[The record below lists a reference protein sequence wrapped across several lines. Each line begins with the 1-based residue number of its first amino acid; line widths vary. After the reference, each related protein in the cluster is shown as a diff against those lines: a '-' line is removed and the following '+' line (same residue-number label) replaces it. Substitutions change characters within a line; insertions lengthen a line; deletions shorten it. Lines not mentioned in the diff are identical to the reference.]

1 MRERAGWG
9 GLAAGLL
16 ALVLL
21 NAALSFEN
29 WWPTPAI
36 RPDTRIAPEF
46 VWTWVLMLLVVW
58 RRGGLSPRLLAVFAC
73 GYLLLLVGRY
83 VDVTVPALFGRP
95 LNLYWDGPQLP
106 RFLEVASRRL
116 PAWQLAAI
124 VAAVVLAFAALYR
137 GLRFALAVA
146 AAQAAPRALRS
157 RTALTLTAA
166 AAALSLANHAGVQA
180 TWPYVSK
187 PVLPT
192 YLKQAELLATAFS
205 PVKLAHAL
213 PASPAEFD
221 SDLSAL
227 GGIDVELVF
236 LESYGA
242 IAYEHREASA
252 ALAPARSRLAERIA
266 AGGRQVVSA
275 FVRSPT
281 FGGASDLAH
290 LGLLSGLDLGDPTRH
305 DLLLTTARPTLLS
318 RFRARGYETV
328 GLYPA
333 LSWEWPERVFY
344 GFDRFLDGPALG
356 YRGPKF
362 GYWSIPDQFAIARY
376 HELLPLRPDSP
387 PRLLFFATINSHIPF
402 RPVPPYQ
409 PDWPRLTGDRPFDDA
424 DVERALSE
432 RADWLDLFPAYVRAI
447 DYTYRWLAGYLER
460 PRTREVLTILIGD
473 HQPVAGVSG
482 PGASWD
488 VPVHVIG
495 ASPRLMQRLASLGF
509 RPGIE
514 PQRPSLGPMHELTA
528 LLLRAFD
535 GRTP

>member
-1 MRERAGWG
+1 
-9 GLAAGLL
+9 
-16 ALVLL
+16 
-21 NAALSFEN
+21 
-29 WWPTPAI
+29 
-36 RPDTRIAPEF
+36 
-46 VWTWVLMLLVVW
+46 
-58 RRGGLSPRLLAVFAC
+58 
-73 GYLLLLVGRY
+73 
-83 VDVTVPALFGRP
+83 
-95 LNLYWDGPQLP
+95 
-106 RFLEVASRRL
+106 
-116 PAWQLAAI
+116 
-124 VAAVVLAFAALYR
+124 
-137 GLRFALAVA
+137 
-146 AAQAAPRALRS
+146 
-157 RTALTLTAA
+157 
-166 AAALSLANHAGVQA
+166 
-180 TWPYVSK
+180 
-187 PVLPT
+187 
-192 YLKQAELLATAFS
+192 
-205 PVKLAHAL
+205 
-213 PASPAEFD
+213 
-221 SDLSAL
+221 
-227 GGIDVELVF
+227 
-236 LESYGA
+236 
-242 IAYEHREASA
+242 
-252 ALAPARSRLAERIA
+252 
-266 AGGRQVVSA
+266 
-275 FVRSPT
+275 VRSPT

-290 LGLLSGLDLGDPTRH
+290 LGLLSGLDLADPRRH

-333 LSWEWPERVFY
+333 LSWEWPERAFY

-362 GYWSIPDQFAIARY
+362 GYWWIPDQFAIARY

-409 PDWPRLTGDRPFDDA
+409 PDWSRLTGDRPFDDV
-424 DVERALSE
+424 DVARAHSE

-473 HQPVAGVSG
+473 HQPVASVSG

-514 PQRPSLGPMHELTA
+514 PQRPSLGAMHELTA

-535 GRTP
+535 GRAP